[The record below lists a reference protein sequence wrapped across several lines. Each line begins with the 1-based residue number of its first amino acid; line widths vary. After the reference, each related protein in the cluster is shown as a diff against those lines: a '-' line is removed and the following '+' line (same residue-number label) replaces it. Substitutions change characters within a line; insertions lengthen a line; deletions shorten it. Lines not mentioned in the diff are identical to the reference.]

1 MLSSSLM
8 SVLGGGQ
15 PGVLTLL
22 FRDLKDFKA
31 TLGNLGNLVFL

>member
-8 SVLGGGQ
+8 SVLGSQ
-15 PGVLTLL
+15 PGILALL

-31 TLGNLGNLVFL
+31 TLVNLGNPVSL